1 MKRSR
6 RRLPNSGTRSDS
18 LKTPSFGSE
27 EAHIT
32 RDDSGDAIGD
42 ARIIGI
48 GGESGQ
54 KE

>member
-6 RRLPNSGTRSDS
+6 RRLPNSGTWSDS

-32 RDDSGDAIGD
+32 RDDGDTIGD
-42 ARIIGI
+42 AGIIGI
-48 GGESGQ
+48 GGESGE